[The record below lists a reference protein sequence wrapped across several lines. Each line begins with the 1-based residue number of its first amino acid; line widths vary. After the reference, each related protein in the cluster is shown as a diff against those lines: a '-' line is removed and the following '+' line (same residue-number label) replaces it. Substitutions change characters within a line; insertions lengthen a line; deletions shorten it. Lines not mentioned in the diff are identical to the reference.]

1 MEIIIKKEPLE
12 QAQKINIAYPNWGFE
27 EYLPETTAQLSYDET
42 GFLVKFVVKEQ
53 NPQIDRSYDAP
64 CDRFVDSVP

>member
-27 EYLPETTAQLSYDET
+27 EYLPETTAQLSYDDT
-42 GFLVKFVVKEQ
+42 GFQVKFVVKEQ
-53 NPQIDRSYDAP
+53 NPQIDRTVHHTSDQ
-64 CDRFVDSVP
+64 FVGSVP